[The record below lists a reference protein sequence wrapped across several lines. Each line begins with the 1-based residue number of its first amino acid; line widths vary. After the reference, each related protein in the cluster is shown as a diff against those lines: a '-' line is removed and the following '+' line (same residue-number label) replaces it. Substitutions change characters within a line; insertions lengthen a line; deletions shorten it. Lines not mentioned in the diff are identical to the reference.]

1 MQKRVGN
8 RAGGLVF
15 GAADKPF
22 AIWPFAFFDW
32 TRIRAALIVPLALL
46 AGLTLASCNRAQENE
61 RPPEPGDIAVAR
73 VDGHTVWSSDVRA
86 EAVAQG
92 QIGPGEPLDMTS
104 DLFAR
109 TLEEVIDQRLLA
121 KAATGKGLDRSI
133 TAQRRLAAARD
144 RILGDMLVENSIDR
158 NVDEKAVKAQYD
170 DQVKLAK
177 TSEEIRARI
186 ILVKTRADGDT
197 VIKQLQSGSLFEA
210 LAMEKSIDQA
220 TRFNGG
226 DMGYITTD
234 IMPQSFKGVLLTAKT
249 GDTVGP
255 VQTEGG
261 WAVLRIEDRRP
272 EQLPTL
278 EEERPVIMRYLIYN
292 QVAGILKNLR
302 DKSQVKYLVP
312 KSALN
317 DGEDQEPADASKGAD
332 AADASASDAAAEAPD
347 TAASSSSVASS
358 SSAAAKAKPAKPV
371 GMLLPG
377 KDPTNGHHYFAP
389 ASAGKK

>member
-15 GAADKPF
+15 KTVNKL
-22 AIWPFAFFDW
+22 FAFFDW
-32 TRIRAALIVPLALL
+32 NRLRTALL
-46 AGLTLASCNRAQENE
+46 LPVMLVAGLGLASCNRVQENE
-61 RPPEPGDIAVAR
+61 RPPEPGDIAVSR
-73 VDGHTVWSSDVRA
+73 VDGHTIWSSDVRA

-121 KAATGKGLDRSI
+121 KAATNKGLDRSI

-158 NVDEKAVKAQYD
+158 NIDEKAVKAQYD
-170 DQVKLAK
+170 EQVKLAR

-186 ILVKTRADGDT
+186 ILVKTRADGDA
-197 VIKQLQSGSLFEA
+197 VLKQLQSGSLFEA
-210 LAMEKSIDQA
+210 MAMERSIDQA

-226 DMGYITTD
+226 DMGYVTTD
-234 IMPQSFKGVLLTAKT
+234 IMPQSFKSVLLTAKT

-261 WAVLRIEDRRP
+261 WAVLRVEDRRP

-317 DGEDQEPADASKGAD
+317 DSENQEPAGASKGAET
-332 AADASASDAAAEAPD
+332 AEMSASDAAAGPAD
-347 TAASSSSVASS
+347 SASSSASSSS
-358 SSAAAKAKPAKPV
+358 SSAAKPKPAKPV

>member
-1 MQKRVGN
+1 MPWK
-8 RAGGLVF
+8 GLKTVLLL
-15 GAADKPF
+15 PV
-22 AIWPFAFFDW
+22 
-32 TRIRAALIVPLALL
+32 ALA
-46 AGLTLASCNRAQENE
+46 AGLTLASCNRAEENE
-61 RPPEPGDIAVAR
+61 RPPEPGDVAVAR

-121 KAATGKGLDRSI
+121 KAATNKGLDRSI

-158 NVDEKAVKAQYD
+158 NNDEKAVKSQYD
-170 DQVKLAK
+170 EQVKLAK

-186 ILVKTRADGDT
+186 ILVKTRADGEA
-197 VIKQLQSGSLFEA
+197 VLKQLQSGSLFEA

-220 TRFNGG
+220 TRYNGG
-226 DMGYITTD
+226 DMGYVTTD
-234 IMPQSFKGVLLTAKT
+234 IMPQSFKSVLLTAKT

-261 WAVLRIEDRRP
+261 WAVLRVEDRRP
-272 EQLPTL
+272 EQMPTL

-292 QVAGILKNLR
+292 QVAGILKTLR

-312 KSALN
+312 KSALS
-317 DGEDQEPADASKGAD
+317 DGDDQEPAAAA
-332 AADASASDAAAEAPD
+332 AADASASDAAAEVSDSAPSS
-347 TAASSSSVASS
+347 ASSSSVA
-358 SSAAAKAKPAKPV
+358 AKPKAAKPV

>member
-1 MQKRVGN
+1 MQKRVGD

-15 GAADKPF
+15 KT
-22 AIWPFAFFDW
+22 INKLFAFSDW
-32 TRIRAALIVPLALL
+32 KRIRTFLLVPAALA
-46 AGLTLASCNRAQENE
+46 AGLTLASCNRTQENE
-61 RPPEPGDIAVAR
+61 RPPEPGDVAVAR
-73 VDGHTVWSSDVRA
+73 VDGHTIWSSDVRS

-121 KAATGKGLDRSI
+121 KAATNKGLDRSI

-158 NVDEKAVKAQYD
+158 NIDEKAVKGQYD

-186 ILVKTRADGDT
+186 ILVKTRADGD
-197 VIKQLQSGSLFEA
+197 VVLKQLQSGSLFEA

-226 DMGYITTD
+226 DMGYVTTD
-234 IMPQSFKGVLLTAKT
+234 IMPQSFKSVLLTAKT

-261 WAVLRIEDRRP
+261 WAVLRVEDRRP
-272 EQLPTL
+272 EQMPTL

-292 QVAGILKNLR
+292 QVAGILKTLR

-312 KSALN
+312 KSALS
-317 DGEDQEPADASKGAD
+317 DGDDQEPANAGKAD
-332 AADASASDAAAEAPD
+332 AADASASPAADEVQDSASSS
-347 TAASSSSVASS
+347 SSSSVA
-358 SSAAAKAKPAKPV
+358 AKPKAPAKPA

-377 KDPTNGHHYFAP
+377 KDPTGGHHFFAP

>member
-15 GAADKPF
+15 RTASKLF
-22 AIWPFAFFDW
+22 ANMRWN
-32 TRIRAALIVPLALL
+32 RIRTMAWLPVMLV
-46 AGLTLASCNRAQENE
+46 AGLTLASCNHAQENE

-121 KAATGKGLDRSI
+121 KAATNKGLDRSI

-158 NVDEKAVKAQYD
+158 NIDEKAVKSQYD
-170 DQVKLAK
+170 EQVKLAK
-177 TSEEIRARI
+177 TSEEIRPRI
-186 ILVKTRADGDT
+186 ILVKTRADGEA
-197 VIKQLQSGSLFEA
+197 VLKQLQSGSLFEA

-226 DMGYITTD
+226 DMGYVTID
-234 IMPQSFKGVLLTAKT
+234 IMPQSFKNVLLTAKT

-261 WAVLRIEDRRP
+261 WAVLRVEDRRP

-292 QVAGILKNLR
+292 QVAGILKTLR

-317 DGEDQEPADASKGAD
+317 DGEDQEPADAGK
-332 AADASASDAAAEAPD
+332 AATDASADDSAEVS
-347 TAASSSSVASS
+347 TSASASVSSS
-358 SSAAAKAKPAKPV
+358 SSAAAKSAKPV

>member
-1 MQKRVGN
+1 MQKRMGN
-8 RAGGLVF
+8 RAGGLVLRT
-15 GAADKPF
+15 ANRLF
-22 AIWPFAFFDW
+22 ANMSWKELKTVLLMP
-32 TRIRAALIVPLALL
+32 VVLA
-46 AGLTLASCNRAQENE
+46 AGLTLASCNRAEENE
-61 RPPEPGDIAVAR
+61 RPPEPGDVAVAR

-121 KAATGKGLDRSI
+121 KAATNKGLDRSI

-158 NVDEKAVKAQYD
+158 NIDEKAVKSQYD
-170 DQVKLAK
+170 EQVKLAK

-186 ILVKTRADGDT
+186 ILVKTRADGDA
-197 VIKQLQSGSLFEA
+197 VLKQLQSGSLFEA

-226 DMGYITTD
+226 DMGYVTTD
-234 IMPQSFKGVLLTAKT
+234 IMPQSFKSVLLTAKT

-261 WAVLRIEDRRP
+261 WAVLRVEDRRP
-272 EQLPTL
+272 EQMPTL

-292 QVAGILKNLR
+292 QVAGILKTLR

-312 KSALN
+312 KSALS
-317 DGEDQEPADASKGAD
+317 DGDDQEPATAGKAD
-332 AADASASDAAAEAPD
+332 AADASASDAAADVSDSASSS
-347 TAASSSSVASS
+347 ASSSSVA
-358 SSAAAKAKPAKPV
+358 AKPKAAKPV
-371 GMLLPG
+371 GILLPG